1 MIISVHIFGL
11 VTSKNSLNK
20 QIKLKSI
27 VIITFFAILHTIA
40 CLCLN
45 GTYKSI
51 LLCTIYS
58 LYLYT
63 TFDKDVYKSIFS
75 GIMYM
80 ILLIIPDLITLGFST
95 KILGITKDYFHTH
108 IAGSVLGNLIV
119 NLIMIGTIYLLRK
132 PLRKIVNYKLSRNVK
147 IIIVSLLTLV
157 TIAVFFYNLINN
169 FRNNNNIFMY
179 LLVIVTLIII
189 LVSLLRQKIDNE
201 NMFKKY
207 DDLLT
212 VMKNYESDVEEQ
224 RTINHETKNEL
235 LTIRS
240 KLSNE
245 KDKEL
250 CNYIDSIIGDKKH
263 INSSKFSKFKYLPSN
278 GLKGFLYYKFIEA
291 EEKGI
296 SVNLYIAK
304 QIENSFLGK
313 MGTKDFKD
321 LTRILGVYLDN
332 AIEAASAS
340 DGKKLGIEIYKL
352 KDNVEMIISN
362 TYDNVIDEEKV
373 GNEKYSTKGKNRGHG
388 LLLVKKILNE
398 NNRFES
404 ETKITDRIYI
414 QKIKIKEK

>member
-1 MIISVHIFGL
+1 
-11 VTSKNSLNK
+11 
-20 QIKLKSI
+20 
-27 VIITFFAILHTIA
+27 
-40 CLCLN
+40 
-45 GTYKSI
+45 
-51 LLCTIYS
+51 
-58 LYLYT
+58 
-63 TFDKDVYKSIFS
+63 
-75 GIMYM
+75 
-80 ILLIIPDLITLGFST
+80 
-95 KILGITKDYFHTH
+95 
-108 IAGSVLGNLIV
+108 
-119 NLIMIGTIYLLRK
+119 MIGTIYLLRK

-250 CNYIDSIIGDKKH
+250 CNYIDSIMGDKKH